1 MKKFEC
7 QNGKIIEPHVILRDR
22 TPQDLEAIEPLILD
36 AQAEW
41 RRWDAPYL
49 STAMTTETMTAY
61 VEQWRTTLP
70 DADEQLIVVN
80 DLPIGMVNRNEYEPE
95 GGGWWDLGI
104 LIVNSAYWNSGIG
117 TKALTL
123 WIEDTWQ
130 WTNAHVL
137 TVTTWSGNIRMIKAA
152 EKLGFRECMRVR
164 EARVVQ
170 EQRYDSIRLDLL
182 RSEWLNQDS
191 G

>member
-1 MKKFEC
+1 MKKLEC
-7 QNGKIIEPHVILRDR
+7 KNGKNVDRHVVLRDR
-22 TPQDLEAIEPLILD
+22 TPQDLEAIEPLMLD

-41 RRWDAPYL
+41 RKWDAPYL
-49 STAMTTETMTAY
+49 STTMTTDTMAAY

-70 DADEQLIVVN
+70 DADEQLIVV
-80 DLPIGMVNRNEYEPE
+80 DELPIGMVNRSEYEPE

-104 LIVNSAYWNSGIG
+104 LIVNSAYWNAGIG
-117 TKALTL
+117 TNALTL

-164 EARVVQ
+164 EARVVN

-182 RSEWLNQDS
+182 RSEWLSKDS